1 MLHSL
6 EKAVALSSSFLT
18 VIAPKFCCWSSA
30 VTALGAGSSYLAW
43 VHPLR
48 PYLWGLSFLM
58 VGISFYQAYK
68 PVKSNC
74 SSCVEDVPT
83 SFSFIRSKGF
93 TWIVAVLVLVM
104 FIISQT
110 I

>member
-6 EKAVALSSSFLT
+6 EKAVALGSSFLT

-43 VHPLR
+43 VYPLR

-58 VGISFYQAYK
+58 VGVSFYQAYK
-68 PVKSNC
+68 PAKN
-74 SSCVEDVPT
+74 SCAACAEKKTPML
-83 SFSFIRSKGF
+83 RSKTF
-93 TWIVAVLVLVM
+93 TWIVALLVLVM
-104 FIISQT
+104 FILSQQV
-110 I
+110 

>member
-6 EKAVALSSSFLT
+6 EKAVALGSSFLT

-43 VHPLR
+43 IYPLR

-68 PVKSNC
+68 PVKSSC
-74 SSCVEDVPT
+74 SSCSDDT
-83 SFSFIRSKGF
+83 QTRLLRSKGF

-104 FIISQT
+104 FILSQT